1 MIPKIAIVGRPNV
14 GKSALFNR
22 ICQKRLSIV
31 DEREGVTRD
40 RLYAKAEIFGRPF
53 FLVDTGG
60 IDPSGT
66 ALFNSEIRA
75 QALAAVEEADGI
87 IFVVDGVLGP
97 HPLDEEVARI
107 LHKSRKPIILA
118 VNKMD
123 NPDQDYKTHQFLSL
137 GLPNI
142 LPISALQG
150 NQIAELLELVLDKVA
165 LAHPT
170 DEPEALQPFV
180 EQTPEGSIRVA
191 IVGRPNVG
199 KSTILN
205 QLLDDDRSIVSPI
218 AGTTRDAID
227 ATIIVND
234 VPYLLIDTAGIRR
247 KKAEKEVVDKFAA
260 IRTEEAIA
268 RADVCLLVID
278 ASEGLTGQE
287 MRIANEIEENGKSC
301 IILFNKWDLMKEM
314 RMEHVLAGIKES
326 VPFLAHCPLICM
338 SALEGRNLHKIFPTI
353 NEVFAE
359 RRRQITTG
367 QLNKFI
373 EGCLLKYHPPLMLGK
388 RLRIYYMTQTKATP
402 PRFII
407 FVNNPALLIDTYKKY
422 LINQFRAVYKFT
434 GCPITFELRG
444 KPKRTLGDIEAL
456 SSAPQGERLMIDQ
469 SII

>member
-53 FLVDTGG
+53 QIIDTGG
-60 IDPSGT
+60 IDPAGT
-66 ALFNSEIRA
+66 ALFNSEIKA
-75 QALAAVEEADGI
+75 QALAAVVEADGI
-87 IFVVDGVLGP
+87 IFVVDGQVGP
-97 HPLDEEVARI
+97 SPLDEEVARI
-107 LHKSRKPIILA
+107 LHKSKKPIILA

-123 NPDQDYKTHQFLSL
+123 NSEHDYKTHQFLSL

-150 NQIAELLELVLDKVA
+150 NQIAELLETILDKVA
-165 LAHPT
+165 ANHPT
-170 DEPEALQPFV
+170 VEAEELQPFI
-180 EQTPEGSIRVA
+180 EQFPQGTIRVA

-199 KSTILN
+199 KSTLLN
-205 QLLDDDRSIVSPI
+205 QLLEEDRSIVSPI

-227 ATIIVND
+227 ATIVVND
-234 VPYLLIDTAGIRR
+234 KTYLLIDTAGIRR

-268 RADVCLLVID
+268 RADVCLLVLD
-278 ASEGLTGQE
+278 ATEGLTGQE
-287 MRIANEIEENGKSC
+287 MRIASDIESLGKSC
-301 IILFNKWDLMKEM
+301 IILFNKWDLTKDL
-314 RMEHVLAGIKES
+314 RMEHMLQQLKDH
-326 VPFLAHCPLICM
+326 VPFLSHCPTICM
-338 SALEGRNLHKIFPTI
+338 SALERRNLNKIFPAI
-353 NEVFAE
+353 NEVYAE
-359 RRRQITTG
+359 RHRQITTG

-373 EGCLLKYHPPLMLGK
+373 EGCLHKYHPPLLLGK

-407 FVNNPALLIDTYKKY
+407 FVNNPSLLIDTYKKY
-422 LINQFRAVYKFT
+422 LINQFREVYKFS
-434 GCPITFELRG
+434 GCPIAFELRG
-444 KPKRTLGDIEAL
+444 KPKRSLGDVAAQ
-456 SSAPQGERLMIDQ
+456 SAAPSGERLLIDQ

>member
-1 MIPKIAIVGRPNV
+1 MIPKIAIIGRPNV

-53 FLVDTGG
+53 HLVDTGG
-60 IDPSGT
+60 IDPAGT
-66 ALFNSEIRA
+66 ALFNSEIRE

-87 IFVVDGVLGP
+87 IFVVDGQIGP

-107 LHKSRKPIILA
+107 LHKSKKPVILA

-123 NPDQDYKTHQFLSL
+123 NPENDYKTHQFLSL
-137 GLPNI
+137 GLPNM

-150 NQIAELLELVLDKVA
+150 NQIAEMLDSILDKVEA
-165 LAHPT
+165 SNASFTPDLL
-170 DEPEALQPFV
+170 EPYV
-180 EQTPEGSIRVA
+180 EQVPEGTIRVA

-205 QLLDDDRSIVSPI
+205 ELLGQDRSIVSPI

-227 ATIIVND
+227 ATIVVND

-260 IRTEEAIA
+260 IRTEEAVS

-287 MRIANEIEENGKSC
+287 MRIASEIESLGKSC
-301 IILFNKWDLMKEM
+301 IILFNKWDLTKEL
-314 RMEHVLAGIKES
+314 RMEHILTELKES

-338 SALEGRNLHKIFPTI
+338 SAIERRNLHKILPTV

-359 RRRQITTG
+359 RNRKITTG

-407 FVNNPALLIDTYKKY
+407 FVNNPSLLIETYKKY
-422 LINQFRAVYKFT
+422 LINQFRIVYKFS

-444 KPKRTLGDIEAL
+444 KPKRELGDVAAA
-456 SSAPQGERLMIDQ
+456 SAAPEGERLMIDQ